1 MDLRYVHN
9 DQPVAEGERAVFY
22 EGGKLCIRTS
32 LLSSS
37 LTDPAMMTV
46 TYRLREVYDK
56 AAVQPQPVNHAP
68 VAQDSNSSTVDL
80 GVTP

>member
-22 EGGKLCIRTS
+22 EVGKLCVRTS

-37 LTDPAMMTV
+37 LTDPAMMTA

-56 AAVQPQPVNHAP
+56 AAAQPVNHPP
-68 VAQDSNSSTVDL
+68 VARDSASSTIDL
-80 GVTP
+80 GATP

>member
-9 DQPVAEGERAVFY
+9 DQPVAEGERAVLY
-22 EGGKLCIRTS
+22 QGDTLYVRTS
-32 LLSSS
+32 FLSASV
-37 LTDPAMMTV
+37 TDPDLKSV

-56 AAVQPQPVNHAP
+56 AAAQPVNHPP
-68 VAQDSNSSTVDL
+68 VARDSSSSTIDL

>member
-22 EGGKLCIRTS
+22 EGGKLCVRTS

-56 AAVQPQPVNHAP
+56 AAVQPVNHPP
-68 VAQDSNSSTVDL
+68 VARDSSSATIDL
-80 GVTP
+80 GANP

>member
-9 DQPVAEGERAVFY
+9 DQAIAEGERAVLY
-22 EGGKLCIRTS
+22 QNGVLYVRTS
-32 LLSSS
+32 FLNASVA
-37 LTDPAMMTV
+37 DPDMKTV

-56 AAVQPQPVNHAP
+56 PVVAPPVNHPP
-68 VAQDSNSSTVDL
+68 VAADSNSSTVDQ

>member
-22 EGGKLCIRTS
+22 EAGKLCVRTS

-37 LTDPAMMTV
+37 LTDPAMMTA
-46 TYRLREVYDK
+46 TYRLREVYDA
-56 AAVQPQPVNHAP
+56 AAVVTPPANTPP
-68 VAQDSNSSTVDL
+68 VARDSSTATVDQ
-80 GVTP
+80 GVSQ